1 MEGFLCPISSVRG
14 HVPRVLTLVTS
25 LTSSLPE
32 DLGPGIFIT
41 NPHPSFPSPQM
52 LLSQWRKTKPLDPS
66 RLAVH
71 VLIGCL
77 SIHSY
82 MRTNLYI
89 FALNTLLSTIIKH
102 DKHKHGFICT

>member
-32 DLGPGIFIT
+32 DLGPGVFIT

-52 LLSQWRKTKPLDPS
+52 LLSQWRKTKHLDPS
-66 RLAVH
+66 RLAIH
-71 VLIGCL
+71 LLIGCI
-77 SIHSY
+77 SIHE
-82 MRTNLYI
+82 
-89 FALNTLLSTIIKH
+89 
-102 DKHKHGFICT
+102 DKRVYFCPKYTYENPAM